1 MSIKMLLRFLPAALL
16 VLAASSAYAA
26 GSGVS
31 EDLLWNFVW
40 RIMNFAVLV
49 TVIVILARKPI
60 KAGLASR
67 TEQIKE
73 ELEELETK
81 REEARREY
89 ALMEQRL
96 ADAAGEREKILAEF
110 RAQGER
116 ELVKIIAAAE
126 ETAIRVKDQAAFTI
140 EQETAMAKADLRR
153 EVAEM
158 SASLAEDL
166 LKEKIT
172 ADDQTRL
179 VGEYLDKVSQEV
191 Q

>member
-1 MSIKMLLRFLPAALL
+1 MSIKMLLRLLPAALL
-16 VLAASSAYAA
+16 VLAASSAYAS

-179 VGEYLDKVSQEV
+179 VGEYLDKVSQEI